1 MIQKIKDALD
11 SLTNTMF
18 SGGAKGADRL
28 FGLWAKKN
36 NFNVIHFSYPKHRH
50 HVEQSE
56 IFEIDL
62 EILNSKTIK
71 DALKLANK
79 KLGRS
84 VPPEF
89 KDSYK
94 LLARNYFQVLSTE
107 RVYAIAN
114 LESPT
119 LVQGGTSWAIQMFI
133 DHSTNPEIYVYSPF
147 DKCAYSYCNIKK
159 EFVIC
164 TEIPTPYGNWTG
176 IGSRDA
182 TSTDMDSFERY
193 FV

>member
-1 MIQKIKDALD
+1 MIQVIKDALS
-11 SLTNTMF
+11 SLSNTMF

-50 HVEQSE
+50 HVLQEE

-62 EILNSKTIK
+62 DLLNSSNVKL
-71 DALKLANK
+71 ALKQANK

-94 LLARNYFQVLSTE
+94 LLARNYFQILSTE
-107 RVYAIAN
+107 RVYAIAD
-114 LESPT
+114 LESPSI
-119 LVQGGTSWAIQMFI
+119 VEGGTSWAIQMYI
-133 DHSTNPEIYVYSPF
+133 DSTETPEIYVYSMRE
-147 DKCAYSYCNIKK
+147 KVAYSYDTSTK
-159 EFVIC
+159 EFVQ
-164 TEIPTPYGNWTG
+164 TDNIPFPNGNWTG
-176 IGSRDA
+176 IGSRNA
-182 TSTDMDSFERY
+182 TQDDIDDFERY
-193 FV
+193 FI